1 MRWHLA
7 GSTAH
12 HHRVYTTILYAKND
26 FGTASARRVIFNQEL
41 TNPLVPPCRAGKTA
55 ARSLWNRHLV
65 TNN

>member
-12 HHRVYTTILYAKND
+12 HHLVYTTILYAKND
-26 FGTASARRVIFNQEL
+26 FGTASARHVIFNQKL
-41 TNPLVPPCRAGKTA
+41 MNRLGAGRAKRRRVPGAIA
-55 ARSLWNRHLV
+55 YLV

>member
-41 TNPLVPPCRAGKTA
+41 TNPLVPAMPGGQNGGAFPVESPFGYE
-55 ARSLWNRHLV
+55 
-65 TNN
+65 